1 MVLLAYEIE
10 LVLFYLTHKKES
22 QPRIGA
28 HRLAKLAVM
37 AQGCWYFK
45 VYSKT

>member
-10 LVLFYLTHKKES
+10 LEFYDLTHKKC
-22 QPRIGA
+22 QPKVGA
-28 HRLAKLAVM
+28 VGWRLLAIR
-37 AQGCWYFK
+37 AQGMLVLK

>member
-10 LVLFYLTHKKES
+10 LEFYDLTHKKC
-22 QPRIGA
+22 QPKVGAIGWRI
-28 HRLAKLAVM
+28 LAIT